1 MKRLFEKYP
10 PEDLGNLNT
19 YIAIMFI
26 MVLIAEIWKAVI
38 VC

>member
-1 MKRLFEKYP
+1 MKRLFDRYP

-19 YIAIMFI
+19 YIAIMII
-26 MVLIAEIWKAVI
+26 MVLIAEIWKVI